1 MIEWSS
7 FLIVAIATWVSAIIV
22 ITLFSTA
29 VRMRASHVEKVDLSG
44 QSSPVHRLAYWAVF
58 GVCGLVV
65 LFGVY
70 LIVPALHGA

>member
-7 FLIVAIATWVSAIIV
+7 FLIVAIATWVSAIVV

-29 VRMRASHVEKVDLSG
+29 VRMRAAHVDMIDEGRGNSLLRV
-44 QSSPVHRLAYWAVF
+44 AYWAVF

-70 LIVPALHGA
+70 LIVPALHGG

>member
-7 FLIVAIATWVSAIIV
+7 FLIVAVATWVSAIVV
-22 ITLFSTA
+22 ITLFSAA
-29 VRMRASHVEKVDLSG
+29 VRMRAVHIDLAEAG
-44 QSSPVHRLAYWAVF
+44 QSKPLLKVGYWTVF
-58 GVCGLVV
+58 GICSIVV

>member
-7 FLIVAIATWVSAIIV
+7 FLIVAVATWVSAVVV

-29 VRMRASHVEKVDLSG
+29 VRMRAVHVDLVAEG
-44 QSSPVHRLAYWAVF
+44 RTNALLRTAYWAVF
-58 GVCGLVV
+58 GICGLVV
-65 LFGVY
+65 LLGVY

>member
-7 FLIVAIATWVSAIIV
+7 FLIVAVATWVSAVVV
-22 ITLFSTA
+22 ISLFSAA
-29 VRMRASHVEKVDLSG
+29 VRMRAAHIDMIEAGRPNALLKAG
-44 QSSPVHRLAYWAVF
+44 YWAVF
-58 GVCGLVV
+58 AICGIVV